1 MKNSIFIHIQII
13 KRMIR
18 YFNDTKKLNKRFEFF
33 ESHDKTSFEYINF
46 AYDDDEFIR
55 QFHFEYVF
63 LL

>member
-33 ESHDKTSFEYINF
+33 ELYNETSFEYTNF
-46 AYDDDEFIR
+46 AYNDDEFIR
-55 QFHFEYVF
+55 RFHFEYVF